1 MTAIAAPRLDR
12 PGLDRLR
19 DRVSEGAIEVVL
31 LCAPDRLARH
41 YAYQVVILEEFARA
55 GCEVVFLNHAFGHSP
70 EEQMLLQ
77 LQGVFAEYERA
88 LIQER
93 TRRGRLFAARQG
105 RVNWGGNPPY
115 GYRSI
120 RKTETMPQ
128 QLVIDPAEAAAVQQM
143 YRWLV
148 EEELSSYAIQKRLT
162 EQRIPTRNTKTRG
175 WAQSSV
181 IKILS
186 SPLYKGEAL
195 YNQTQA
201 GDAQRPYG
209 ARSFKDQRPG
219 NGRGRVKRPRDEWI
233 VVPVPAIIEPDLWEQ
248 AQAQLARNRVKA
260 QRNNT
265 KHHYLLRG
273 LLLCGRCGRRLGG
286 VWSPVAGGRYV
297 CSARYPRYKPWSCE
311 GRSVAAPKIEPLVWE
326 YIRELLSNSELLRA
340 RYAEGRGDPAV
351 EGRDERE
358 RARLERQ
365 LTALEREGQRLIDA
379 YQAGAIDLPELQTRR
394 HRLEEHGQGLRQRVH
409 ELAHQQESRE
419 QQLRLVQGLEEFCT
433 SIQAALQ
440 NPSFAVKQKVLQL
453 VVDHILVEEQRVTIR
468 HVVPTEPVRLQPR
481 QLATV
486 TPSPPTRA
494 ADRLRSADSGATP
507 RSCVGVSTA

>member
-1 MTAIAAPRLDR
+1 
-12 PGLDRLR
+12 
-19 DRVSEGAIEVVL
+19 
-31 LCAPDRLARH
+31 LARH
-41 YAYQVVILEEFARA
+41 YAYQGVILEEFKRA
-55 GCEVVFLNHAFGHSP
+55 GCEVVFLNHAFGQSP

-115 GYRSI
+115 GYRCL
-120 RKTETMPQ
+120 RRTDTTPQ
-128 QLVIDPAEAAAVQQM
+128 QLVIDPAEAAVVQQM

-162 EQRIPTRNTKTRG
+162 EQRVPTRGAKTRG

-233 VVPVPAIIEPDLWEQ
+233 VVPVPAIIDPDLWEL
-248 AQAQLARNRVKA
+248 AQAQLAHNRDQA

-265 KHHYLLRG
+265 KHLYLLRG
-273 LLLCGRCGRRLGG
+273 LLLCGRCGRRLVGA
-286 VWSPVAGGRYV
+286 WSPVAGGRYV
-297 CSARYPRYKPWSCE
+297 CSARYPRSKPWSCE

-326 YIRELLSNSELLRA
+326 YIRELLSDSDLLQA

-358 RARLERQ
+358 RTRLERQ

-394 HRLEEHGQGLRQRVH
+394 QRLEEHGQGLRQRVH

-453 VVDHILVEEQRVTIR
+453 GAHPLLLCEWWGSNFTVNNSRKVHTCSVKPAAI
-468 HVVPTEPVRLQPR
+468 PGVRGCHL
-481 QLATV
+481 
-486 TPSPPTRA
+486 
-494 ADRLRSADSGATP
+494 G
-507 RSCVGVSTA
+507 